1 MKTMRGSNHTGM
13 RQFNERTVLRAIRHE
28 GAIPKADLARLTQ
41 LSSQTVS
48 IIVNRLLEDGLLIKQ
63 DRIRGKIGQPS
74 VPLAINPDGAYSI
87 GLQVGRRSLEVVVTD
102 FLGQMRHQWQHN
114 YPYPSPTEVLP
125 KIKEGLKLMQKR
137 MGAEAWK
144 RAVGIGLSAPLAM
157 HQWGDLMGKKAQ
169 KAMVDWERID
179 LVQEVQAMSALPVEF
194 AKDTTAAC
202 VAELVQGLGRDV
214 PNFLYVYVGTFVGG
228 GLVMDGHIVNGPRG
242 NAGAIGSM
250 PIGLPP
256 LGTRANANTPAQLL
270 QLASGWQ
277 LEQALMAAGH
287 DPLLVQQD
295 AIMSPEFSAF
305 TQPWL
310 SQAAK
315 ALAMSATSAAA
326 LLDLDAI
333 IMDGSLNPKLLQ
345 ALIQQTEAS
354 LAQFSFDGIHQP
366 QILAGR
372 VGSHARALGGAL
384 LPLHAQFFP
393 DKDIFLKQDELG

>member
-13 RQFNERTVLRAIRHE
+13 RQFNERTVLRAIRHA

-48 IIVNRLLEDGLLIKQ
+48 IIVNRLLEDGLLTKQ
-63 DRIRGKIGQPS
+63 ERIRGKIGQPS
-74 VPLAINPDGAYSI
+74 VPLSIHPDGAYSI

-102 FLGQMRHQWQHN
+102 FLGTLRHQWQHT
-114 YPYPSPTEVLP
+114 YPFPSPAEVLP
-125 KIKEGLKLMQKR
+125 KIKEGLSVMRRRL
-137 MGAEAWK
+137 GADAWK
-144 RAVGIGLSAPLAM
+144 RTVGIGLSAPLAL
-157 HQWGDLMGKKAQ
+157 HQWGDLMGKDAQ
-169 KAMVDWERID
+169 KAMADWEHLD
-179 LVQEVQAMSALPVEF
+179 LVQEVQSLTALPVEF

-214 PNFLYVYVGTFVGG
+214 PNFLYVFVGTFVGG
-228 GLVMDGHIVNGPRG
+228 GLVTDGRIVNGPRG
-242 NAGAIGSM
+242 NAGAIGS
-250 PIGLPP
+250 LPMGRP
-256 LGTRANANTPAQLL
+256 ATREVHSPPPQLL

-277 LEQALMAAGH
+277 LEQALMAVGH

-295 AIMSPEFSAF
+295 EIMASHFKAF

-310 SQAAK
+310 AQASR

-326 LLDLDAI
+326 LLDIDAVVI
-333 IMDGSLNPKLLQ
+333 DGSLSPQLMRVLIEHTQ
-345 ALIQQTEAS
+345 AQ
-354 LAQFSFDGIHQP
+354 LADFNFEGIHQP
-366 QILAGR
+366 QVLTGR

-393 DKDIFLKQDELG
+393 DKDIFLKQDPVA